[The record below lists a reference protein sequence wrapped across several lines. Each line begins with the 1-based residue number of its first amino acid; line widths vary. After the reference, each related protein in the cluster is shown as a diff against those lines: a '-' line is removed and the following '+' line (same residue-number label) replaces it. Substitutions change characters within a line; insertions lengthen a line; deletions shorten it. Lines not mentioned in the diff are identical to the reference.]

1 MNAVLRA
8 VTFAFTFLVIHVTDG
23 RLASPAQ
30 FSGSRP
36 NVDTPD
42 DDPDTEL
49 VAELRNK
56 RLGLSDTVYA
66 QIRRY
71 SDAVKRSQR
80 TVRDEAVAL
89 ARLIGRRPDA
99 EAVFRA
105 AGRFL
110 ANEAYQGISPMTR
123 RIMLTLPSLIARP
136 IALRHAS
143 RIVTRYFN
151 GSVSRVGS
159 SVVLDVPASVTIDSA
174 PKSIG
179 CAYYE
184 AGLAELL
191 RSPHQRRGRC
201 RPCAMHCAW
210 RRLLQL
216 ARRVAPTYLNS
227 TLACSTIACFRAFNA
242 PLPTLVSTA
251 G

>member
-1 MNAVLRA
+1 MSATVDSLLPLSFLEAVR
-8 VTFAFTFLVIHVTDG
+8 
-23 RLASPAQ
+23 
-30 FSGSRP
+30 
-36 NVDTPD
+36 NVDTPA

-80 TVRDEAVAL
+80 TARDEAVAL

-105 AGRFL
+105 AGRIL
-110 ANEAYQGISPMTR
+110 AHEAYQGISPMSR
-123 RIMLTLPSLIARP
+123 RVMLTLPSLLARP
-136 IALRHAS
+136 VALRHAR
-143 RIVTRYFN
+143 RIAERYFD
-151 GSVSRVGS
+151 GTVSRVGA
-159 SVVLDVPASVTIDSA
+159 SVLLDVPESVTIDSA
-174 PKSIG
+174 PRAIG

-191 RSPHQRRGRC
+191 RLLVNGGGGVEHVRCVSRGEGSCSWRAEW
-201 RPCAMHCAW
+201 RP
-210 RRLLQL
+210 L
-216 ARRVAPTYLNS
+216 A
-227 TLACSTIACFRAFNA
+227 
-242 PLPTLVSTA
+242 
-251 G
+251 